1 MVRSVSEPYSPYD
14 YVQQSAPYPAFD
26 VWDALTY
33 DEREALVSFQ
43 DLGSM
48 QDAWDVEAPD
58 AAHVNCSIINSYLRF
73 DAFRELMSEQDVL
86 QCERLIGCIDS
97 AIAKSTMKQRITV
110 IRGLADASWVDGLD
124 VGSAYREMGYGSYS
138 LSVDAAVRYAGVNA
152 EKRQV
157 FFARYLDVGAAGLY
171 LGRKEEEIVVR
182 RGTEYLVKEIEVV
195 KKGLL
200 SPLYDAIVYM
210 LVEI

>member
-1 MVRSVSEPYSPYD
+1 MLF
-14 YVQQSAPYPAFD
+14 SA
-26 VWDALTY
+26 T
-33 DEREALVSFQ
+33 
-43 DLGSM
+43 
-48 QDAWDVEAPD
+48 
-58 AAHVNCSIINSYLRF
+58 
-73 DAFRELMSEQDVL
+73 
-86 QCERLIGCIDS
+86 
-97 AIAKSTMKQRITV
+97 IAKSTMKQRINV

>member
-73 DAFRELMSEQDVL
+73 DAFRELMSERDVL

-97 AIAKSTMKQRITV
+97 AIAKSTMKQRINV

-124 VGSAYREMGYGSYS
+124 VGS
-138 LSVDAAVRYAGVNA
+138 
-152 EKRQV
+152 
-157 FFARYLDVGAAGLY
+157 AGLY